1 MASKINRKFFFDQV
15 RHRLFGGRLSASQVK
30 GLETILDLW
39 EAERAVQD
47 DRWLAYALATT
58 YHETAFT
65 MQPIHEKGGPK
76 YFFYMYDK
84 DGGRPKVAK
93 DLGNTQKGDGVLFHG
108 RGYVQLTGRS
118 NYGKAGKLVG
128 SDLLGNA
135 DLALDPAIAGK
146 ILFAGMESGLF
157 TSKKFGDYFNK
168 SKEDW
173 INARRIINRLDKAPQ
188 IADYGKRFYGSISY
202 TTGP

>member
-39 EAERAVQD
+39 ETERAAQD

-84 DGGRPKVAK
+84 DGGRPKVAAA
-93 DLGNTQKGDGVLFHG
+93 LGNSQKGDGVLFHG

-118 NYGKAGKLVG
+118 NYGKAGKVVKA
-128 SDLLGNA
+128 DLGNA

-157 TSKKFGDYFNK
+157 TGKKFGDYFNK

-173 INARRIINRLDKAPQ
+173 INVRRTINRLDKAPQ
-188 IADYGKRFYGSISY
+188 IADYGKRFYGAISY

>member
-39 EAERAVQD
+39 ETERAAQD

-84 DGGRPKVAK
+84 DGGRPKVAAA
-93 DLGNTQKGDGVLFHG
+93 LGNSQKGDGVLFHG
-108 RGYVQLTGRS
+108 CGYVQLTGRS
-118 NYGKAGKLVG
+118 NYGKAGKLVKA
-128 SDLLGNA
+128 DLLGNA

-157 TSKKFGDYFNK
+157 TGKKFGDYFNK

-173 INARRIINRLDKAPQ
+173 INVRRTINRLDKAPQ
-188 IADYGKRFYGSISY
+188 IADYGKRFYGAISY

>member
-1 MASKINRKFFFDQV
+1 VINRKFFFDQV
-15 RHRLFGGRLSASQVK
+15 RWRLFGGRLSASQVA
-30 GLETILDLW
+30 GLNAIVDVW
-39 EAERAVQD
+39 EAERAAQD

-65 MQPIHEKGGPK
+65 MRPIHEKGGSK

-84 DGGRPKVAK
+84 DGGRPQVAK
-93 DLGNTQKGDGVLFHG
+93 RLGNTEKGDGVRFHG

-118 NYGKAGKLVG
+118 NYGKAGTLVDSSLL
-128 SDLLGNA
+128 SDP
-135 DLALDPAIAGK
+135 DLALNSDLAGK
-146 ILFAGMESGLF
+146 ILFAGMETGLF
-157 TSKKFGDYFNK
+157 TSRKFGDFFSK

-173 INARRIINRLDKAPQ
+173 LNARRIINGLDKAPQ
-188 IADYGKRFYGSISY
+188 IAEYGRKFYSAIGY

>member
-84 DGGRPKVAK
+84 DGVGQRSLPPLAIVKRATVFSSTAAVTSNSPGAAITERP
-93 DLGNTQKGDGVLFHG
+93 
-108 RGYVQLTGRS
+108 
-118 NYGKAGKLVG
+118 
-128 SDLLGNA
+128 
-135 DLALDPAIAGK
+135 
-146 ILFAGMESGLF
+146 ES
-157 TSKKFGDYFNK
+157 S
-168 SKEDW
+168 S
-173 INARRIINRLDKAPQ
+173 RL
-188 IADYGKRFYGSISY
+188 IC
-202 TTGP
+202 